1 MIKNFQELA
10 SSKLKNCVVIS
21 FWIYDIVHLIII
33 ITAFYNEMNI
43 KIFVPFIITVVF
55 LLSVAIITTIN
66 LTKKNFILYLAS
78 LILSILNCITVLEL
92 LIYLLV
98 IYLGTSGKSA
108 KVIFFGFL
116 FFLFIIII
124 ELVLTFILIF
134 QFPYYKRL
142 KDTQK
147 EIDENFKD
155 NEETKKN

>member
-43 KIFVPFIITVVF
+43 KIFVPFIITVAF

-108 KVIFFGFL
+108 KVIFFGLL

-124 ELVLTFILIF
+124 ELVPTFILIF

-155 NEETKKN
+155 NEETIEN

>member
-108 KVIFFGFL
+108 KVIFFGL
-116 FFLFIIII
+116 LFIIII
-124 ELVLTFILIF
+124 ELVPTFILIF

-155 NEETKKN
+155 NEETIEN